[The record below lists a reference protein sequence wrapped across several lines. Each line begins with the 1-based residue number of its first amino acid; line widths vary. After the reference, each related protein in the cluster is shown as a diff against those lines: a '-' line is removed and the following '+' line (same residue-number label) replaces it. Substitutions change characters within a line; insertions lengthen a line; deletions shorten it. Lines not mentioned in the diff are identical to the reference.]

1 MDTWILAPLCHHC
14 YDSIIILSLSYE
26 KKPHDILRLSVSFR
40 NLNKYF
46 SKFESFKIYYICI
59 QTHIYS
65 VFVHIADI
73 FKLRELTVN

>member
-1 MDTWILAPLCHHC
+1 MK
-14 YDSIIILSLSYE
+14 